1 MFKRLVMNPRSTSTV
16 LLLAAALTIGALP
29 AMAQPAS
36 DQAISDFVDGHSAIT
51 RLDKIARWEDPICP
65 NVAGLPPTFIK
76 YITKRIRDLATGV
89 GAPVN
94 ADEGCKSNLEVVFTT
109 KPQDLLNSI
118 REKQPVMLGYYN
130 SNAQAD
136 EMAKVNHVIQ
146 SWHAI
151 QTVDLRGRKLV
162 DSRNAGQGNALSNN
176 TTTSTG
182 MRTGDGLHS
191 SYYAGIVV
199 ANPEKLGDPE
209 LGTLGDHIAMLALA
223 QPASFGV
230 CRELPSILD
239 MANPECRKDA
249 PVKTLTKADVGYLV
263 GLYKMDPGAS
273 LRVQKDAIASTIKE
287 KLATP

>member
-1 MFKRLVMNPRSTSTV
+1 MTIRPVLAA
-16 LLLAAALTIGALP
+16 LLLAATP

-36 DQAISDFVDGHSAIT
+36 DQAINDFVDGHSAIT
-51 RLDKIARWEDPICP
+51 RLEKIARWEDPICP
-65 NVAGLPPTFIK
+65 NVTGLPANFIT
-76 YITKRIRDLATGV
+76 YITKRILDLAKGV

-94 ADEGCKSNLEVVFTT
+94 ADQGCKSNLEVVFTT

-130 SNAQAD
+130 NNAQAD
-136 EMAKVNHVIQ
+136 QMAQIKHIIQ

-151 QTVDLRGRKLV
+151 QTVDLRGRKQL
-162 DSRNAGQGNALSNN
+162 DSRNATQGNAISSN
-176 TTTSTG
+176 TAASAG
-182 MRTGDGLHS
+182 MRTGDGLRS
-191 SYYAGIVV
+191 TYYAGIVV

-223 QPASFGV
+223 QPATFGV

-239 MANPECRKDA
+239 MTNPECRKDA
-249 PVKTLTKADVGYLV
+249 PVKALTKADVGYLV
-263 GLYKMDPGAS
+263 GLYKMDAGAS
-273 LRVQKDAIASTIKE
+273 LRVQKDTIASMVRE